1 MVYETPRSP
10 WLATPQWP
18 GEGPRYSEET
28 AQRIDAAVR
37 RLVEEAFERSVAI
50 LRTQRAR
57 LEEGAARLLER
68 ETLGEED
75 LRALL
80 RDVPA
85 TEPGQ

>member
-1 MVYETPRSP
+1 M
-10 WLATPQWP
+10 
-18 GEGPRYSEET
+18 
-28 AQRIDAAVR
+28 R